1 MASLLGAL
9 KELGTSL
16 LAMAALLLGL
26 MLIKI
31 FFGLAVSET
40 TEVWQA
46 PISFGLALAATGLGL
61 AMVFVAVRAT
71 TSKMAEGWLG
81 MLTGRVPPGHGR
93 GGDGLRGGMALALL
107 AAAAYFGLLLFRKGA
122 REGQLNWALEGLFLM
137 ASGVVFGL
145 LPAIPLLYFAR
156 RGAGG
161 GGTGKQR
168 RDRPGR
174 GTGGGGGAGG
184 RANKGVSDGVTLFV
198 TLAVLGIGLGLAA
211 IDITVAARDRGKGK
225 DEVAA
230 QPPAGR
236 PAPTPTRGGR

>member
-1 MASLLGAL
+1 MAALLGAL
-9 KELGTSL
+9 KELGTNL

-40 TEVWQA
+40 SEVWQA
-46 PISFGLALAATGLGL
+46 PIAFGLALAATGLGL

-71 TSKMAEGWLG
+71 TSQMAEGWLG

-93 GGDGLRGGMALALL
+93 DGDGLRGVMALALL

-122 REGQLNWALEGLFLM
+122 REGELNWALEGLFLM

-145 LPAIPLLYFAR
+145 LPAIPRLYFAA
-156 RGAGG
+156 RGGSG

-174 GTGGGGGAGG
+174 GTGGDGGAGR
-184 RANKGVSDGVTLFV
+184 RAGKGVKDGVTLFV
-198 TLAVLGIGLGLAA
+198 TLAVLGVGLGLAA
-211 IDITVAARDRGKGK
+211 IDITVAARDRGKV
-225 DEVAA
+225 VAKPGA
-230 QPPAGR
+230 ATPA
-236 PAPTPTRGGR
+236 PTRGGR